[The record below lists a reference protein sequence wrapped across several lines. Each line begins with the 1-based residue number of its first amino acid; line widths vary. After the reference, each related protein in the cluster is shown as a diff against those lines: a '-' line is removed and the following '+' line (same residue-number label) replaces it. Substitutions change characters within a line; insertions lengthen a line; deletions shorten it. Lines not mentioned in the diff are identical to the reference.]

1 MKSVVFDE
9 FGSPGKVLRVEERP
23 VPEPGQGQVR
33 VRMLLSPIHNHDLMI
48 VTGHYGYKP
57 SLPHVP
63 GTEALGV
70 VHKLGEGVSTLKV
83 GQRVTG
89 GASAAWAEYY
99 LASAQSLVPLP
110 DGIDDGTACQ
120 LVAMPMSAVRLLADL
135 AVKPGDWIVQ
145 NAANGAVG
153 KMLARFAAE
162 RGINVLNVVR
172 REEAVTE
179 LVAEGIGNAVSSEH
193 QDWQDRARAL
203 TQGAPVI
210 RAIDSIGGRASD
222 ELMDLVA
229 EGGRLV
235 SFGALSG
242 RPLQVTA
249 ENLLFKGATISAF
262 WGAKPERKMTPAELG
277 AARADLVRR
286 AAEGKLVL
294 PVAEVFP
301 LERAAE
307 AAEASNSRGRQGK
320 IALRG
325 GAA

>member
-33 VRMLLSPIHNHDLMI
+33 VRMMLSPIHNHDLMI

-70 VHKLGEGVSTLKV
+70 VDRLGEGVSTLKV

-135 AVKPGDWIVQ
+135 EVKPGDWIVQ

-162 RGINVLNVVR
+162 RGINVLNIVR

-325 GAA
+325 SAA

>member
-9 FGSPGKVLRVEERP
+9 FGSPGKVLHVEERL
-23 VPEPGQGQVR
+23 VPEPGHGQVR

-70 VHKLGEGVSTLKV
+70 VDKLGEGVSTLKV

-99 LASAQSLVPLP
+99 LASARSLVPLP

-135 AVKPGDWIVQ
+135 EVKPGDWIVQ

-162 RGINVLNVVR
+162 RGINVLNIVR
-172 REEAVTE
+172 RDEAVTE
-179 LVAEGIGNAVSSEH
+179 LVAQGIGNAVSSEH

-325 GAA
+325 SAA

>member
-33 VRMLLSPIHNHDLMI
+33 VRMMLSPIHNHDLMI

-70 VHKLGEGVSTLKV
+70 VDKLGEGVSTLKV

-99 LASAQSLVPLP
+99 LASARSLVPLP

-135 AVKPGDWIVQ
+135 EVKPGDWIVQ

-162 RGINVLNVVR
+162 RGINVLNIVR

-325 GAA
+325 SAA

>member
-1 MKSVVFDE
+1 MKSVVFDA

-33 VRMLLSPIHNHDLMI
+33 VRMMLSPIHNHDLMI

-70 VHKLGEGVSTLKV
+70 VDKLGEGVSTLKV

-135 AVKPGDWIVQ
+135 EVKPGDWIVQ

-162 RGINVLNVVR
+162 RGINVLNIVR

-325 GAA
+325 SAA

>member
-1 MKSVVFDE
+1 MKSVVFDA

-33 VRMLLSPIHNHDLMI
+33 VRMMLSPIHNHDLMI

-70 VHKLGEGVSTLKV
+70 VDKLGEGVSTLKV

-135 AVKPGDWIVQ
+135 EVKPGDWIVQ

-179 LVAEGIGNAVSSEH
+179 LVAEGIVAAIKADTFEH
-193 QDWQDRARAL
+193 YLPDMKVL
-203 TQGAPVI
+203 VEYKTS
-210 RAIDSIGGRASD
+210 AIDDFMSGTVAFAD
-222 ELMDLVA
+222 EQ
-229 EGGRLV
+229 R
-235 SFGALSG
+235 
-242 RPLQVTA
+242 
-249 ENLLFKGATISAF
+249 
-262 WGAKPERKMTPAELG
+262 
-277 AARADLVRR
+277 AAR
-286 AAEGKLVL
+286 
-294 PVAEVFP
+294 
-301 LERAAE
+301 E
-307 AAEASNSRGRQGK
+307 A
-320 IALRG
+320 
-325 GAA
+325 

>member
-1 MKSVVFDE
+1 M
-9 FGSPGKVLRVEERP
+9 
-23 VPEPGQGQVR
+23 
-33 VRMLLSPIHNHDLMI
+33 MLSPIHNHDLMI

-70 VHKLGEGVSTLKV
+70 VDKLGEGVSTLKV

-99 LASAQSLVPLP
+99 LASEQSLVPLP

-135 AVKPGDWIVQ
+135 EVKPGDWIVQ

-162 RGINVLNVVR
+162 RGINVLNIVR

-179 LVAEGIGNAVSSEH
+179 LAAEGIGNAVSSEH

-286 AAEGKLVL
+286 AADGKLVL

-301 LERAAE
+301 LEQAAE

-325 GAA
+325 SAA

>member
-33 VRMLLSPIHNHDLMI
+33 VRMMLSPIHNHDLMI

-70 VHKLGEGVSTLKV
+70 VDKLGEGVSTLKV

-135 AVKPGDWIVQ
+135 EVKPGDWIVQ

-325 GAA
+325 SAA

>member
-70 VHKLGEGVSTLKV
+70 VDKLGEGVSTLKV

-135 AVKPGDWIVQ
+135 EVKPGDWIVQ

-162 RGINVLNVVR
+162 RGINVLNIVR

-325 GAA
+325 SAA